1 MNIINNFFGF
11 ILNLI
16 FEAIVIL
23 FPIGA
28 LGLTIIVFTL
38 IVRVLM
44 TPLQIKQQRSM
55 RMTSKLQ
62 PELQAIQR
70 KYANK
75 KDQQSQMAQSQE
87 MQALY
92 KKYNI
97 NPMAGCLPLIIQLPL
112 LYAVYAVLRQP
123 SHYISKL
130 QELYLAMAAKLT
142 EMVPTWETIMNSVLT
157 KIPMSSSA
165 VYELEKIDNGG
176 TLADKLSLFTTA
188 QWEELISSVPQNVA
202 DSFIDLLEKK
212 NNFEWFIFNLVDS
225 PAHLVES
232 GNYFAIIVPI
242 LAGLSTFIF
251 TKITMANSKAM
262 QAEAAAK
269 NGNTVSNPT
278 QDSAESMM
286 KTMNMMMP
294 IMMGFFSYTVSSGLA
309 LYWIAGNVISMIQ
322 QKFVNELVRKEEIEF
337 ERKIEEER
345 KAREAELAA
354 ARKKKKKKKKP
365 QNQVTEQ
372 NNVNIDKPKQ
382 NKETRPKKETKQ
394 DNVDKLEHEDVL
406 KLEHEDVP
414 KLEHEDVLKL
424 DHEDVLKLEHEDV
437 HKLEDKDES

>member
-1 MNIINNFFGF
+1 MNIINSFFGF

-16 FEAIVIL
+16 FEGIVIL
-23 FPIGA
+23 FPVGA

-75 KDQQSQMAQSQE
+75 KDQQSQLAQSQE

-130 QELYLAMAAKLT
+130 KELYLAMADKLI
-142 EMVPTWETIMNSVLT
+142 EMVPNWDSIMNSVLE

-165 VYELEKIDNGG
+165 IYELEKIDNGG
-176 TLADKLSLFTTA
+176 TLSDKLSLFTTA
-188 QWEELISSVPQNVA
+188 QWEALISSVPQNVA
-202 DSFIDLLEKK
+202 DAFIELLERK
-212 NNFEWFIFNLVDS
+212 NDFEWFIFNLVDS

-232 GNYFAIIVPI
+232 GNYLAIIVPI

-251 TKITMANSKAM
+251 TKVTMANSKAM

-269 NGNTVSNPT
+269 NGNAVSNPT

-322 QKFVNELVRKEEIEF
+322 QKFVNKIVKEEELAF
-337 ERKIEEER
+337 ERKLEEER
-345 KAREAELAA
+345 IAREAELAKN
-354 ARKKKKKKKKP
+354 RKKKKKKKNP
-365 QNQVTEQ
+365 QAQIGTE
-372 NNVNIDKPKQ
+372 NNEKKDNKQKNNQ
-382 NKETRPKKETKQ
+382 NKKTELKDENVKENTP
-394 DNVDKLEHEDVL
+394 E
-406 KLEHEDVP
+406 
-414 KLEHEDVLKL
+414 
-424 DHEDVLKLEHEDV
+424 
-437 HKLEDKDES
+437 LEDENVTDTNED